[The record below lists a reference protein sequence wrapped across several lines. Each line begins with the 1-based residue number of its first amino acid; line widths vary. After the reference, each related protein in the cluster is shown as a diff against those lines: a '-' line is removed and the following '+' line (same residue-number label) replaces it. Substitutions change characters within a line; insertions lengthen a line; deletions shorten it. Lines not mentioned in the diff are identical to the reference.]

1 MGDRNKR
8 EISGHVFSPRYFY
21 QQLGKGIAK
30 PDGCLPFKVSLEEAG
45 LTPLSGI
52 APGLSVDQVWLS
64 GIYSES
70 LKRDEFINSL
80 RAGLVP
86 QPIADVNAAGLTE
99 RFIHIAPEILIR
111 DSSTVMAA
119 LGCAPAFLELALKSD
134 QFLCRGCG
142 AKIKKYDSISEVF
155 SEIASTFSGS
165 SISIHLE
172 SASDRLSIWA
182 QNRGLKSIVSDSGVY
197 SVALDSGVCSKERL
211 ISVRSLIHSAWKV
224 PSSSLVCRRDS
235 QEITVFSKNGH
246 CSRCGIYFAPINR
259 GILSKLFIGG
269 VRVEDTLAPIEQIL
283 VAPNLRLQDLLD
295 KPISTLELP
304 FEKSID
310 SALSI
315 LKDLGLSGI
324 SLGTKTEALSFRE
337 IAKLSVAASL
347 IKSRK
352 AQAQII
358 IALPGG
364 IFCRDE
370 ADKIQAD
377 LRRISAEKAIYL
389 REDLISSATPDKDYS
404 SVSSALKNEALS
416 SNEKLDLTNSARPGG
431 ITHISNSQI
440 SFKYAVDSINQAISS
455 NSLNLSIHPIPLFK
469 TKNSS
474 STVIAHELRLFEPL
488 TKLYAAS
495 LDARVHGLTHK
506 DFAIFGSR
514 SPRYVCRACRGL
526 GVTITNHPDLPHP
539 ISIPCN
545 ICAGVRCESTIGS
558 CLFRGVPFT
567 TILNRSIAESFAVL
581 SALPKAKPILEI
593 AKELD
598 LLELPLGMP
607 LSLLES
613 SEARRLAI
621 AAALIDSRP
630 AKPSVVVF
638 EAPDVGLSLTHQTA
652 IARLRDKGLASKSLA
667 WIEIG

>member
-21 QQLGKGIAK
+21 QQLVAGISK
-30 PDGCLPFKVSLEEAG
+30 PDGSVPFEVTLKETGV
-45 LTPLSGI
+45 TPLSSA
-52 APGLSVDQVWLS
+52 APGLSIEQIWLS

-70 LKRDEFINSL
+70 LKRQEFIDCL
-80 RAGLVP
+80 RAGVIP
-86 QPIADVNAAGLTE
+86 QPISDVNSAGLTE
-99 RFIHIAPEILIR
+99 RFIYTAPETLIR
-111 DSSTVMAA
+111 DSSTVTAA
-119 LGCAPAFLELALKSD
+119 IGCSTSLLELALKSD
-134 QFLCRGCG
+134 RFVCTGCG
-142 AKIKKYDSISEVF
+142 DEIKKYTSTSEVISEL
-155 SEIASTFSGS
+155 ASTFSGA

-182 QNRGLKSIVSDSGVY
+182 QNRGLKSIASDSGVY
-197 SVALDSGVCSKERL
+197 SVALDSGVCSKEQL

-224 PSSSLVCRRDS
+224 PSPSLVCRRDS
-235 QEITVFSKNGH
+235 QETNVFSKNGH

-259 GILSKLFIGG
+259 DILSKLFIEGA
-269 VRVEDTLAPIEQIL
+269 RVEDTLAPIEQIL

-315 LKDLGLSGI
+315 LKDLGLSRI

-358 IALPGG
+358 IALPSGV
-364 IFCRDE
+364 FCRDD
-370 ADKIQAD
+370 ADKIQAT
-377 LRRISAEKAIYL
+377 LRRVSTDKAIYL
-389 REDLISSATPDKDYS
+389 RDDLLGSATPDKDYS

-416 SNEKLDLTNSARPGG
+416 SSEKLDLTNSARPGG
-431 ITHISNSQI
+431 ITHISNSEN

-455 NSLNLSIHPIPLFK
+455 NSLNLSVHPIPLFNAK
-469 TKNSS
+469 KSS

-526 GVTITNHPDLPHP
+526 GVTITNHSDLPHP

-545 ICAGVRCESTIGS
+545 ICAGARCESTIGS

-567 TILNRSIAESFAVL
+567 TILNRSIAESFEVL

-607 LSLLES
+607 LNLLES
-613 SEARRLAI
+613 SETRRLAI
-621 AAALIDSRP
+621 AAALIDARP
-630 AKPSVVVF
+630 AKPCVVIF
-638 EAPDVGLSLTHQTA
+638 EAPNVGLSQTHQTA
-652 IARLRDKGLASKSLA
+652 IARLRDKGLTTKSLA